1 MRRHEESGRTGVRVG
16 GLDLQA
22 TTDGGDDES
31 PARGGSAEEAT
42 QDFGVCT
49 QTQEFESCA
58 PGSRKLQIFSYA
70 AAEVVCSQYCSMPL
84 PKCSAVS
91 RVESRRV
98 RRRLVAYQ
106 CDGTAVRCGSEAAD
120 AARQAEAREI
130 VGLQRR
136 RGRPGLCN
144 RCAAVIRTELGPDRD
159 WNRKLNR
166 TDAVAGSRSGSGIIA
181 GTGDWGWAVP
191 QGVTRR
197 ARLSSTCLR
206 SRASTRRSRP

>member
-1 MRRHEESGRTGVRVG
+1 MKDDCRVSSMKRTAPETTSPPSKPAKAPLLKSPSKVGLASSRRIGPHRRPSRRARSA
-16 GLDLQA
+16 QA

-42 QDFGVCT
+42 QDFGVT
-49 QTQEFESCA
+49 QTQEFESCP

-70 AAEVVCSQYCSMPL
+70 AAEVVCSQYCPMPL
-84 PKCSAVS
+84 PKRSAVS

-98 RRRLVAYQ
+98 RRRLVAYP

-136 RGRPGLCN
+136 
-144 RCAAVIRTELGPDRD
+144 
-159 WNRKLNR
+159 
-166 TDAVAGSRSGSGIIA
+166 
-181 GTGDWGWAVP
+181 
-191 QGVTRR
+191 
-197 ARLSSTCLR
+197 
-206 SRASTRRSRP
+206 